1 MRTQSKRTTQPAGKK
16 TSEVRKE
23 QPQIAPLRERIL
35 EVKREEILRVAG
47 ELFFTKGFIQTSVEE
62 IAVRLGIGK
71 PQIYACYA
79 SKTALLAEVCNCTT
93 MLAANVAAEAARS
106 EGTPTDRVAHVV
118 RELTRRVIEGR
129 MNLAV
134 LFREVKHLPQA
145 AIDELAHNFHLF
157 NRSFESLLKEGVAAG
172 EFEVREP
179 AVVTHA
185 ISGMTT
191 WIYSW
196 FNDQGPLT
204 GEQVTEEIVR
214 LALQMV
220 GAKPR
225 KGR

>member
-1 MRTQSKRTTQPAGKK
+1 MRSPNKAVVRPAPKSPGG
-16 TSEVRKE
+16 KE
-23 QPQIAPLRERIL
+23 QRPGSQLRDRLL

-47 ELFFTKGFIQTSVEE
+47 ELFSTRGFAQTSVEE

-71 PQIYACYA
+71 PQIYACYP
-79 SKTALLAEVCNCTT
+79 SKTALLAEVCNRTT
-93 MLAANVAAEAARS
+93 MLAANAAAEAARS

-134 LFREVKHLPQA
+134 LFREVKHLPQE

-157 NRSFESLLKEGVAAG
+157 NRSFESLLQEGVAAG

-179 AVVTHA
+179 AVLTHA
-185 ISGMTT
+185 VSGMTT

-196 FNDQGPLT
+196 FSPDGPLT
-204 GEQVTEEIVR
+204 GEQVTEEMVR

-220 GAKPR
+220 GVR
-225 KGR
+225 SR

>member
-1 MRTQSKRTTQPAGKK
+1 MRSPRTAAIQRAAEKPDIRTKPRRG
-16 TSEVRKE
+16 
-23 QPQIAPLRERIL
+23 APLRDRLL

-62 IAVRLGIGK
+62 IAARLGIGK
-71 PQIYACYA
+71 PQIYACYP
-79 SKTALLAEVCNCTT
+79 SKTTLLAEVCNRTT

-106 EGTPTDRVAHVV
+106 EGTPTDRVAHVI

-134 LFREVKHLPQA
+134 LFRETKHLPQE
-145 AIDELAHNFHLF
+145 AIDDLAHNFHLF
-157 NRSFESLLKEGVAAG
+157 NRSFESLLQEGVAAG

-185 ISGMTT
+185 VSGMAT

-196 FNDQGPLT
+196 YSPDGPLT
-204 GEQVTEEIVR
+204 GEQVSEEMVR

-220 GAKPR
+220 GARPK
-225 KGR
+225 